1 MADHEVELV
10 EIRDDWPQWRK
21 DDAIFANEAR
31 IANHKLT
38 QELRKAGAQV
48 IADRERT
55 DTGPSAF
62 AQSQA
67 QKRAAREEAELQ
79 AAQQEAAR
87 LLQIEHVQTL
97 KDAAGGD
104 TSKRRGDLDSAIEG
118 VPQGRDQLDDIL

>member
-31 IANHKLT
+31 VRNHKLT
-38 QELRKAGAQV
+38 EELRKAGAQV
-48 IADRERT
+48 IADRTRK

-62 AQSQA
+62 ALSQA
-67 QKRAAREEAELQ
+67 EKRKATEEAELQ

-97 KDAAGGD
+97 KDAAGED
-104 TSKRRGDLDSAIEG
+104 TSERRKTLDEAIEG